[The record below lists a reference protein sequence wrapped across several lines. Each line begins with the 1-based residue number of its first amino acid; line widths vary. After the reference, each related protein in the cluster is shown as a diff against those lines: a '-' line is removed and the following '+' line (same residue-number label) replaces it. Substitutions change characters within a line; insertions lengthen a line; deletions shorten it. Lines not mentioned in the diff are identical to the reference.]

1 MPFHRTT
8 AALALWTT
16 IAALALALTMFVAWP
31 AALSPAAA
39 RPAAIPA
46 VRADYRA
53 DPRGQPIAPV
63 APAAI
68 GDTQRDLA
76 AQRHA
81 ERAATRP

>member
-1 MPFHRTT
+1 MPFQGTT

-16 IAALALALTMFVAWP
+16 IAALTLALTMFVAWP
-31 AALSPAAA
+31 AAPSPAAA
-39 RPAAIPA
+39 RPAATPA
-46 VRADYRA
+46 LRADYRA
-53 DPRGQPIAPV
+53 DTRRQPIAPV

-76 AQRHA
+76 AQRQT